1 MRKQTRRSAL
11 KALGALA
18 AAPAGLTA
26 APREQGT
33 TPALDANALNAIAE
47 AVLPDEMGA
56 AARRTVVTQFLQW
69 LRGYREGADTDHGY
83 GFTRLRKLGPSP
95 AARYPAQL
103 AALDAVDGQRFHSL
117 SIDRRR
123 AVIVQALTEA
133 KVERLPGRP
142 SGAHIAADLMAFYF
156 TSAAAFDLCYKAPIG
171 RDSCRGLDG
180 SDAEPAERGR

>member
-1 MRKQTRRSAL
+1 
-11 KALGALA
+11 
-18 AAPAGLTA
+18 
-26 APREQGT
+26 
-33 TPALDANALNAIAE
+33 
-47 AVLPDEMGA
+47 
-56 AARRTVVTQFLQW
+56 VTQFLQW

-95 AARYPAQL
+95 AARYPPQL
-103 AALDAVDGQRFHSL
+103 AALDAADGQRFHTL